1 MNARHLFFLLQFD
14 VGFLDEYSNLHF
26 FWGDIMLSYFAI
38 TKFSI
43 VIVAFVILCALKNPG
58 KCNLACAFFATNA
71 KINIIKYIF
80 GQYGPLFG
88 LSNDRSRPSTRK
100 LGFRLIE
107 SNPSATFLKAAFEIQ
122 SCFRKF
128 A

>member
-1 MNARHLFFLLQFD
+1 MYENARHLFFLLQFD

-80 GQYGPLFG
+80 DQYGPLTDRVPENSGFG
-88 LSNDRSRPSTRK
+88 RFK
-100 LGFRLIE
+100 

>member
-1 MNARHLFFLLQFD
+1 MYENARHLFFLLQFD

-80 GQYGPLFG
+80 DQYGPLFG

-107 SNPSATFLKAAFEIQ
+107 T
-122 SCFRKF
+122 
-128 A
+128 

>member
-1 MNARHLFFLLQFD
+1 MYENARHLFFLLQFD

-80 GQYGPLFG
+80 DQYGPLTDRVPENSGFG
-88 LSNDRSRPSTRK
+88 
-100 LGFRLIE
+100 
-107 SNPSATFLKAAFEIQ
+107 
-122 SCFRKF
+122 
-128 A
+128 